1 MIRFDFTVTD
11 EQGLHA
17 RPTGQ
22 LVQEAK
28 NLTSKI
34 TITKGEKSADLS
46 RLIGVMLLGVKQN
59 DIIRVEVT
67 GPEEEK
73 DAEYIRDFL
82 RNNF

>member
-28 NLTSKI
+28 VLTSKI
-34 TITKGEKSADLS
+34 TIIKDDKSADLS
-46 RLIGVMLLGVKQN
+46 RLIGVMLLGVKKN
-59 DIIRVEVT
+59 DTIQVEVT
-67 GPEEEK
+67 GPDEVK
-73 DAEYIRDFL
+73 DAQYIETFFKS
-82 RNNF
+82 NF

>member
-1 MIRFDFTVTD
+1 MIRFNFTVTD

-34 TITKGEKSADLS
+34 TIIKGEKSADLG

-59 DIIRVEVT
+59 DTIAVEVI

-73 DAEYIRDFL
+73 DAQYIEEFL
-82 RNNF
+82 KANF